1 MKLAH
6 VTPHLGGDVGKAHAA
21 IASALPDVVQHTY
34 ILLEEPRER
43 RHADALAARGAEIV
57 VPRYF
62 DEVAAL
68 VRGADVVQ
76 FDFWDHPRLLECLA
90 CTPWPQMRTMVW
102 SHISGLAQPFV
113 PAGLIETV
121 SHFAFTTP
129 AALSQVTME
138 TLSRTAKRKV
148 WAINSNFGFTD
159 PPAHSPR
166 ETPTIAYLGA
176 VDFTKMHPGFFD
188 AIERLEGDDIRAM
201 IWGDVDPSG
210 EAAARAQAMQHSK
223 RIQFFGKAAD
233 EAHALSEADIFFY
246 PLRPGHSGV
255 GSALIEAMSLG
266 LVPVVFDNPHER
278 TIIRD
283 GETGLVARSVNECV
297 FLLQKLLT
305 SRELRE
311 RIGGN
316 AARYAAENK
325 TPAQAAQEFMIL
337 WLGMLSE
344 PKRVPDFR
352 SAIGET
358 PEEWRLAMQHAN
370 RPERPAQLRSA

>member
-21 IASALPDVVQHTY
+21 IAAALPDVVQHTY

-113 PAGLIETV
+113 PAGLIEATSRFV
-121 SHFAFTTP
+121 FTTP
-129 AALSQVTME
+129 AALSQATMGA
-138 TLSRTAKRKV
+138 LSRTAKRNV
-148 WAINSNFGFTD
+148 WAINSSFGFAD
-159 PPAHSPR
+159 PPAR
-166 ETPTIAYLGA
+166 NQRDVPTIAYLGA
-176 VDFTKMHPGFFD
+176 VDFAKMHPGFFD
-188 AIERLEGDDIRAM
+188 AIERLEGDDIRVM

-210 EAAARAQAMQHSK
+210 EAAARVQAMQHSK
-223 RIQFFGKAAD
+223 RIQFFGKPTD

-246 PLRPGHSGV
+246 PLRPGHSGA
-255 GSALIEAMSLG
+255 GAALIEAMSFG
-266 LVPVVFDNPHER
+266 LAPVVFDNPAER
-278 TIIRD
+278 AIIRD

-311 RIGGN
+311 RIGAN
-316 AARYAAENK
+316 AARYVAENR
-325 TPAQAAQEFMIL
+325 TPAQAAQDFMIL

-352 SAIGET
+352 GAIGET
-358 PEEWRLAMQHAN
+358 PEQWRLALQHAN
-370 RPERPAQLRSA
+370 WPERPAEPRSA